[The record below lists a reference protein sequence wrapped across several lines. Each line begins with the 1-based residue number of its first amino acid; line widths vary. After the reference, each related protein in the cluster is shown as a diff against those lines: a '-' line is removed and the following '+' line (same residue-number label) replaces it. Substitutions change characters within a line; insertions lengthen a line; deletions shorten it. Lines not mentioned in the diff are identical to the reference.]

1 MGNRRVSGV
10 SMQTSDDLKAAS
22 GDGLQIVQFNATFE
36 GFGMVMDYLCRT
48 APFSEFTSK
57 TLADALHQQLKMG
70 HHLVAMRQGVV
81 VGYAGWLLT
90 SKAIAEAWVADRGS
104 LRSHPSAE
112 VAALTIVAADE
123 RPVVTRLIR
132 GARNHNPDVRYYF
145 KRGGDGERPGVK
157 RSIRGAT

>member
-1 MGNRRVSGV
+1 
-10 SMQTSDDLKAAS
+10 MQTSDELKAS

-48 APFSEFTSK
+48 APFSGFTSK
-57 TLADALHQQLKMG
+57 TLADALHQQLKRG
-70 HHLVAMRQGVV
+70 HHLVAMQGGVV

-90 SKAIAEAWVADRGS
+90 SEAIAEAWREDRGS
-104 LRSHPSAE
+104 LKSHPSAE

-123 RPVVTRLIR
+123 RPVVARLIR

-145 KRGGDGERPGVK
+145 KRGGEGERPAVK
-157 RSIRGAT
+157 RWIRGAT